1 MKTTGAKTRQTE
13 RAGQTPR
20 TDRRRQDTPGLPTA
34 RPQQARQPGVA
45 GVAGLMRSA
54 RIGVTAGL
62 ALTATRGETAA
73 GLPKTSGPAETA
85 GLGREMEGRV
95 SSAVTWGLLAAWAV
109 HDAEELATMAGWAR
123 RARPRLERL
132 FPQVP
137 WQRLEV
143 SQRQVTTAI
152 ALMGGVMAGA
162 SALGARTGGRSPVF
176 QAALAG
182 FGAHGVVHLAQAA
195 VTRGYTPGVV
205 TSPLV
210 VIPFSLW
217 AWRRLRESGVA
228 VGAGGA
234 TAAGL
239 AALPAVVA
247 GVHVLAHALSG
258 HTDARHGSQTPGK
271 NRTDT
276 QDADQPDG
284 GSRHGDGWHG
294 DAWQGDAWH
303 GGQACGKDRRADVP
317 RGDRPG
323 REGRFGKVGG
333 GVSRVRRFCRERW
346 F

>member
-1 MKTTGAKTRQTE
+1 MRTTGAKTGQTE
-13 RAGQTPR
+13 RAGQTSRP
-20 TDRRRQDTPGLPTA
+20 DRR
-34 RPQQARQPGVA
+34 
-45 GVAGLMRSA
+45 
-54 RIGVTAGL
+54 
-62 ALTATRGETAA
+62 
-73 GLPKTSGPAETA
+73 PAETA
-85 GLGREMEGRV
+85 GLGRGVEGRV

-132 FPQVP
+132 FPRVP

-228 VGAGGA
+228 AGAGGA

-239 AALPAVVA
+239 AALPAVAA

-258 HTDARHGSQTPGK
+258 RADARHG
-271 NRTDT
+271 
-276 QDADQPDG
+276 
-284 GSRHGDGWHG
+284 
-294 DAWQGDAWH
+294 
-303 GGQACGKDRRADVP
+303 GQAPGKDRCADAR
-317 RGDRPG
+317 RGDLPG
-323 REGRFGKVGG
+323 RAGRSGKVGG
-333 GVSRVRRFCRERW
+333 GVRRERW